1 MSESYE
7 IYLEC
12 MELEGRLLNKYL
24 KEYDTILE
32 SDNSDD
38 GILGKIAKGIVK
50 FVKAICDKI
59 FDMFKW
65 IGDILFGKKVK
76 KAQAELKENKVKD
89 LEFSLAFYNHYAP
102 NNEPLKIASNN
113 KKHIPYIKY
122 FHTSRNYDFREAVS
136 SIGLMEECKIKLSP
150 NIKENG
156 DSYNIKFAKLSYSSK
171 DSEKSM
177 KDFIVELLLNNKF
190 SSCNFGGINLIKSK
204 KNFNELTK
212 CLDDM
217 FFPPDE
223 NDGNTV
229 DLDKACIKKAYNF
242 IMDMDKYKGI
252 FSSNIKA
259 IKSTLKDI
267 EFKNARTGVT
277 PTKLKAIGDITMA
290 SYEVALALTMYCKN
304 SLSRLFDCAYIIL
317 EHAAEFANE
326 SKAKMDSKNNPKNE
340 SFFYDDVL
348 ENDEI
353 ASTNEAFNDDYN
365 KINMWFD

>member
-12 MELEGRLLNKYL
+12 MELESRLLNKYL

-32 SDNSDD
+32 SGNSDD
-38 GILGKIAKGIVK
+38 GVIGKIATGIVK

-59 FDMFKW
+59 FNMFKW

-76 KAQAELKENKVKD
+76 KVQAELKENKVKD
-89 LEFSLAFYNHYAP
+89 LEFSLAFYNHYVP
-102 NNEPLKIASNN
+102 DKEPLKISYSN
-113 KKHIPYIKY
+113 KKFAPYIKY

-156 DSYNIKFAKLSYSSK
+156 DSYSIKFAKLSYSSK
-171 DSEKSM
+171 DSEKNM

-190 SSCNFGGINLIKSK
+190 SSCNFGGMNLIKSE
-204 KNFNELTK
+204 KNFSKLTN

-217 FFPPDE
+217 FFPQVNSDD
-223 NDGNTV
+223 NIVN
-229 DLDKACIKKAYNF
+229 LDKACIKKAYNF

-259 IKSTLKDI
+259 IKFTLKDI

-290 SYEVALALTMYCKN
+290 SYEVALALTMYCKDN
-304 SLSRLFDCAYIIL
+304 LSKLFDCAYIIL

-326 SKAKMDSKNNPKNE
+326 SKAKMEDKNNPKNE

-348 ENDEI
+348 ENI
-353 ASTNEAFNDDYN
+353 SMSGAFDDDYN